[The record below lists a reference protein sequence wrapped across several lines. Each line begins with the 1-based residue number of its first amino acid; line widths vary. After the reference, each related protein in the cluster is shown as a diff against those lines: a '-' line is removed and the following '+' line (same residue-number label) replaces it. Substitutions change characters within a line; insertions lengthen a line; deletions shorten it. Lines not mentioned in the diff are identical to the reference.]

1 MDVVDAKASL
11 RIAARNRRQ
20 ASQARAPANAPDLA
34 ADKFLESIAVDPRC
48 VVSGYWPIQGE
59 MDPRPLLTRLLRQGC
74 RCALPVIVECELP
87 LMFREWRLGDALEK
101 GPFGTSEPGP
111 AAAEII
117 PDVLVVPLLA
127 FDLRGYRLGYGGGYY
142 DRTLH
147 VLRRTAQKCVAV
159 GFAYAGQQVE
169 SVPVSDT
176 DERLD
181 WVVHENFAKAYL

>member
-1 MDVVDAKASL
+1 
-11 RIAARNRRQ
+11 
-20 ASQARAPANAPDLA
+20 
-34 ADKFLESIAVDPRC
+34 
-48 VVSGYWPIQGE
+48 
-59 MDPRPLLTRLLRQGC
+59 
-74 RCALPVIVECELP
+74 
-87 LMFREWRLGDALEK
+87 MFREWRLGDALEK